1 MNGYLI
7 ESHIHS
13 RRGIVL
19 PLMLSLLFSAP
30 LSAQTAESYRQE
42 ALQLS
47 RAKSWDQAA
56 ASYRKALALEPND
69 AVTHYNLALTL
80 KYEGDARQA
89 AEEFE
94 TALRL
99 RPKWPD
105 AHYGL
110 GATHYDLHD
119 QSAALRELHTAVELD
134 P

>member
-1 MNGYLI
+1 
-7 ESHIHS
+7 
-13 RRGIVL
+13 
-19 PLMLSLLFSAP
+19 MLSLLFSAP

-56 ASYRKALALEPND
+56 ASYRHALALEPND

-80 KYEGDARQA
+80 KYEGNAGQA

-99 RPKWPD
+99 RPKWAD

-119 QSAALRELHTAVELD
+119 QRRRA
-134 P
+134 

>member
-7 ESHIHS
+7 HFHDPP
-13 RRGIVL
+13 RRRIVL
-19 PLMLSLLFSAP
+19 PLMLSLLFSPP

-56 ASYRKALALEPND
+56 FNYRKALALEPND
-69 AVTHYNLALTL
+69 ADTHYNLALTL
-80 KYEGDARQA
+80 KYAGASRQA

-94 TALRL
+94 ATLRL
-99 RPKWPD
+99 RPKWAD

-110 GATHYDLHD
+110 GATLYDLD
-119 QSAALRELHTAVELD
+119 D
-134 P
+134 